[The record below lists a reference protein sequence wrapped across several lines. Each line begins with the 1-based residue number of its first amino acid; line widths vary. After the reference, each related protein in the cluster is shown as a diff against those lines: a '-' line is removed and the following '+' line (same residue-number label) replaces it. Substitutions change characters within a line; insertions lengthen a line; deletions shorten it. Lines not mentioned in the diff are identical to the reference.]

1 MQSKKPILSSL
12 LFLLMTGWVF
22 SSYSGEAALKI
33 PFLTK
38 QQLANDVFRV
48 VKPPERISSSEIK
61 TTIQNSIS
69 LIEKMKSA
77 RYVIEPVLA
86 SRGNFY
92 VLATSVLGSAFF
104 DYLINYLND
113 QVSQYYQTIPPSDC
127 SYLVGYGSYTTKTVC
142 NGVGGDFNSQS
153 VDINTVVGWTNQGDG
168 GCFAKFSQKT
178 VWLQPGECIDIAYS
192 GDFFAPWRG
201 YYRPG
206 NAPSDWL
213 SPPGQPSKTDYP
225 PLEIPPISPADIQ
238 DHLPAS
244 DFTASVPFP
253 DSSDVRVPQDIK
265 PPLSSPDGSVLYD
278 IKNYSPDNTYSP
290 DVNDPKNY
298 VPDIPVNDDKVSV
311 SYHITDPNTGKS
323 YDYNDKPSA
332 SSNPTTNPNNNPNT
346 DYSYNPTNPDLDNKV
361 DIPDKKDL
369 GSLIMSNIQ
378 ELKSRFSFDNSCSG
392 GNCSFS
398 LDVFGHSVSM
408 SFCEYA
414 DAFSL
419 IGSIVLTFSYFY
431 AFFIVVRGG

>member
-1 MQSKKPILSSL
+1 MWLLLSL
-12 LFLLMTGWVF
+12 LLTGWGF
-22 SSYSGEAALKI
+22 TAYSGEAALKI
-33 PFLTK
+33 PFSTK

-48 VKPPERISSSEIK
+48 VKPPERINYSEVK
-61 TTIQNSIS
+61 PTISNSIS

-92 VLATSVLGSAFF
+92 VLAASVLGSAFF

-113 QVSQYYQTIPPSDC
+113 EVNQYYQTIPPPDC
-127 SYLVGYGSYTTKTVC
+127 TYLVGYGTYEVKTVC

-168 GCFAKFSQKT
+168 GCFPRFAQKT
-178 VWLQPGECIDIAYS
+178 VWLQPGECIDIAYG

-206 NAPSDWL
+206 SAPSDWL
-213 SPPGQPSKTDYP
+213 SLPGQPPKTDYP
-225 PLEIPPISPADIQ
+225 PLEIPMPTPADIQ
-238 DHLPAS
+238 DHLPTG

-253 DSSDVRVPQDIK
+253 DSSDVRTPQDIK

-278 IKNYSPDNTYSP
+278 IKNYSPDNVYSP
-290 DVNDPKNY
+290 DVNNPKNY
-298 VPDIPVNDDKVSV
+298 VPDIPVNDDKASIN
-311 SYHITDPNTGKS
+311 YHLTDPNTGKS

-346 DYSYNPTNPDLDNKV
+346 DYSYNPTNPDLDT
-361 DIPDKKDL
+361 DIKAPEKKDL
-369 GSLIMSNIQ
+369 KGLILSQISTI
-378 ELKSRFSFDNSCSG
+378 KAKFSFDNSCSG
-392 GNCSFS
+392 GACSFNV
-398 LDVFGHSVSM
+398 DIFGHTAIID
-408 SFCEYA
+408 FCQFA
-414 DAFSL
+414 DLFSE
-419 IGSIVLTFSYFY
+419 IGTIILVFSYFY
-431 AFFIVVRGG
+431 AFFIVVRGN